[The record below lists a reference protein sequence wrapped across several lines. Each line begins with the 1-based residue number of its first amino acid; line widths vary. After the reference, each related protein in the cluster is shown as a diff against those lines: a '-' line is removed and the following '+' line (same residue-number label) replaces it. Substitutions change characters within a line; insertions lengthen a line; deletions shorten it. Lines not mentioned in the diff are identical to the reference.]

1 VSALLVIDC
10 LLLVTIA
17 EVTENEIESSEMAR
31 RIVDLLSDRQ
41 AEDIVLLD
49 IHEIAYFTDYFVI
62 ATALNQRHASALID
76 SMEKDLANEGIKALH
91 REGES
96 NSGWILVDYGGVIV
110 HIFSPEDRE
119 FYNLEGLW
127 GVAGVPAVRFQ

>member
-1 VSALLVIDC
+1 MISL
-10 LLLVTIA
+10 
-17 EVTENEIESSEMAR
+17 VTENQAESSEIAR

-49 IHEIAYFTDYFVI
+49 IHDIASFTDYFVI
-62 ATALNQRHASALID
+62 ATALNQRHVSALID
-76 SMEKDLANEGIKALH
+76 AFEKELANEGIKSLS

-96 NSGWILVDYGGVIV
+96 SSGWVLVDYGGVIV
-110 HIFSPEDRE
+110 HIFTPEDRA

>member
-1 VSALLVIDC
+1 
-10 LLLVTIA
+10 
-17 EVTENEIESSEMAR
+17 MAR
-31 RIVDLLSDRQ
+31 RIIDLLSDRQ

-62 ATALNQRHASALID
+62 ATALNQRHTSALID
-76 SMEKDLANEGIKALH
+76 AMEKDLANDGIKALH
-91 REGES
+91 REGEAS
-96 NSGWILVDYGGVIV
+96 SGWVLVDYGGVIV

-127 GVAGVPAVRFQ
+127 SVAGVPAVRFQ

>member
-1 VSALLVIDC
+1 MP
-10 LLLVTIA
+10 LVT
-17 EVTENEIESSEMAR
+17 EIQTESSEVAR

-49 IHEIAYFTDYFVI
+49 IREIAYFTDYFVI
-62 ATALNQRHASALID
+62 ATALNQRHVSALID
-76 SMEKDLANEGIKALH
+76 VMEKELANEGIKALH

-96 NSGWILVDYGGVIV
+96 TSGWVLVDYGDVIV

-127 GVAGVPAVRFQ
+127 GRAGVPAVRFQ

>member
-1 VSALLVIDC
+1 MISL
-10 LLLVTIA
+10 
-17 EVTENEIESSEMAR
+17 VTENQAESSEIAR

-49 IHEIAYFTDYFVI
+49 IHDIAYFTDYFVI
-62 ATALNQRHASALID
+62 ATALNQRHVSALID
-76 SMEKDLANEGIKALH
+76 AFEKELANEGIKSLS

-96 NSGWILVDYGGVIV
+96 SSGWVLVDYGGVIV
-110 HIFSPEDRE
+110 HIFTPEDRA

>member
-1 VSALLVIDC
+1 
-10 LLLVTIA
+10 VTKDLA
-17 EVTENEIESSEMAR
+17 TENQIESSETAR

-62 ATALNQRHASALID
+62 ATALNQRHVSALID
-76 SMEKDLANEGIKALH
+76 TLEKDLANEGIKALH
-91 REGES
+91 REGEPS
-96 NSGWILVDYGGVIV
+96 SGWVLLDYGGVIV
-110 HIFSPEDRE
+110 HIFTPEDRE

-127 GVAGVPAVRFQ
+127 SRAGVPAVRFQ